1 MEYAPAPTLADT
13 LEAITDWSAQKYTA
27 SYRAEFKKSV
37 QDQFQSALGAD
48 FADVPLTLAESALNE
63 LCFILAHSNPA
74 SLPTSAANFSTI
86 CTQLVTTIG
95 FGAKRASKADVVT
108 AMNAL
113 ELMRLKEGN

>member
-1 MEYAPAPTLADT
+1 MEHTPAPTLEDI

-27 SYRAEFKKSV
+27 SYRAEFKKNV
-37 QDQFQSALGAD
+37 QIQFKSALGAD
-48 FADVPLTLAESALNE
+48 FENVSLTLAESALNE

-74 SLPTSAANFSTI
+74 TLPTPAASFSTI

-95 FGAKRASKADVVT
+95 FGAKRASRADVMS

-113 ELMRLKEGN
+113 ELMRLKEGK